1 MARARRKENDSTG
14 GETGATDD
22 TPIESASEPATDSTE
37 AIAAGATPETSE
49 PEVLGRCDVCPGEVV
64 IRTSPKGEHPVHSY
78 CRGCGRT
85 DSGWI
90 PLEPSAA

>member
-1 MARARRKENDSTG
+1 MARARRDENDSTAS
-14 GETGATDD
+14 EPGAADD
-22 TPIESASEPATDSTE
+22 TPIEPRSEPATDTTE
-37 AIAAGATPETSE
+37 AIAAGASATGE

-90 PLEPSAA
+90 SLEPGAA